1 MTTIW
6 NRAISADSG
15 QALVELALSVSL
27 LLILGLGVID
37 VARAIYYVEVVKN
50 LTGEGSS
57 MASRSGSSITALS
70 LTAQT
75 VVTDAGTDLNMGSKG
90 CVIVTSVTNNGATKN
105 PLQVTGQASQG
116 SCSGIT
122 SKIGC
127 YPPPA
132 TCGVASLSSEANAAL
147 QVNQSLFI
155 TEIFY
160 TFSTVT
166 PIGALLNKSNIL
178 PTQLYDAA
186 YY

>member
-6 NRAISADSG
+6 KRARSEDSG

-27 LLILGLGVID
+27 LLVLGLGVID
-37 VARAIYYVEVVKN
+37 VARAIYYVEVIKN

-57 MASRSGSSITALS
+57 MASRSTPLT

-75 VVTDAGTDLNMGSKG
+75 VVTDAGTDLNIGSKG
-90 CVIVTSVTNNGATKN
+90 CVIITSVTNTGATKN

-116 SCSGIT
+116 SCTGIT

-132 TCGVASLSSEANAAL
+132 TCGVAALSSEANAAL

-160 TFSTVT
+160 TYSTVT
-166 PIGALLNKSNIL
+166 PIGTLLNKSSIL